1 MEPYVTTG
9 DDCCDVAPD
18 RLREN
23 GVVKLWPVYT
33 LDRID
38 ELLAAACQR
47 LRPYLAHTP
56 DISDADR
63 VLCAGR

>member
-1 MEPYVTTG
+1 MLP
-9 DDCCDVAPD
+9 PD
-18 RLREN
+18 RMREN

-47 LRPYLAHTP
+47 LRPYLAHNP

-63 VLCAGR
+63 ALCAGR